1 MSIGL
6 SSELLYSQMQ
16 KSNNDTKA
24 TSLQNK
30 LSGINSDT
38 ATDEEMME
46 VFKEFEAYLVE
57 KVFDQMKDALTD
69 SEEEESD
76 YLSYFGDMMYQEY
89 AKQIAENSELG
100 LAQQLYESMKRNTV
114 SPVQERLQA
123 TDETVNAAAALA
135 SEGQEDTEE
144 YRIGKKYGRYGQKLV
159 APFFENHVYGSLV

>member
-16 KSNNDTKA
+16 KSKNDSKA
-24 TSLQNK
+24 VGLQNK
-30 LSGINSDT
+30 LTGINSDT

-46 VFKEFEAYLVE
+46 VCKEFEAYLVE
-57 KVFDQMKDALTD
+57 KVFDRMKDALTD

-89 AKQIAENSELG
+89 AKVITENGELG

-114 SPVQERLQA
+114 SPVQEHLQP
-123 TDETVNAAAALA
+123 TDETVSAAAALA
-135 SEGQEDTEE
+135 SEEQDDTE
-144 YRIGKKYGRYGQKLV
+144 
-159 APFFENHVYGSLV
+159 